1 MISTARQWLVAAAA
15 GTAVAVAGVSIFAVT
30 SAAAAEGTT
39 GQVAAADGDIPP
51 VAVEEFN
58 YPDADKI
65 LAEKGIKLLKGD
77 GHLLLADCDS
87 SANQIQ
93 VWTRQTAE
101 GMYCF
106 RATGASG
113 YLTLEVADVF
123 AIQTSDRPVS
133 ADLTA
138 EGKTETV
145 DVPKDNF
152 KGVGEGVGGAPTVL
166 VELRVTG

>member
-1 MISTARQWLVAAAA
+1 MISTARKWLVAATV
-15 GTAVAVAGVSIFAVT
+15 GTAVAVGGASTFAVA

-39 GQVAAADGDIPP
+39 AQAAAEGDIPP

-87 SANQIQ
+87 SVNQIQ
-93 VWTRQTAE
+93 VWTRQTAD

-106 RATGASG
+106 RATGSSG
-113 YLTLEVADVF
+113 YLTLEIPDVF

-138 EGKTETV
+138 EGKTQTV
-145 DVPKDNF
+145 DVPKDDF

>member
-1 MISTARQWLVAAAA
+1 MA
-15 GTAVAVAGVSIFAVT
+15 

-39 GQVAAADGDIPP
+39 AQVAAEGDIPP

-87 SANQIQ
+87 SVNQIQ
-93 VWTRQTAE
+93 VWTRQTAD

-106 RATGASG
+106 RATGSSG
-113 YLTLEVADVF
+113 YLTLEIPDVF

-138 EGKTETV
+138 EGKTQTV
-145 DVPKDNF
+145 DVPKDDF

>member
-1 MISTARQWLVAAAA
+1 MISTARKWLVAATA
-15 GTAVAVAGVSIFAVT
+15 GTALTVAGVSAFAVT
-30 SAAAAEGTT
+30 SAVAAEGTT
-39 GQVAAADGDIPP
+39 GQIAAEADLPP
-51 VAVEEFN
+51 IAVEEFN

-65 LAEKGIKLLKGD
+65 LSEKGIKLLKGD
-77 GHLLLADCDS
+77 GRLLLADCDPA
-87 SANQIQ
+87 ANQIQ
-93 VWTRQTAE
+93 VWTRQTAD

-138 EGKTETV
+138 EGKTQTV
-145 DVPKDNF
+145 DVPKEDF